1 MAIPFAVA
9 AGLGLVSTGASLF
22 QGIRAGQDK
31 NKALAASEKFGKEL
45 EQLKI
50 KNMFEGLQVPTRGAE
65 LQRQAT
71 EQALATGVEAAKTA
85 GAEGVIGLVPKLQ
98 QQAAKEDMAT
108 AARLEQLE
116 YQRNLAQAQ
125 GAQQAEN
132 QNVAAQRRLATMRLQ
147 GSGMAAADAAQR
159 QQQALMSGIQG
170 LGTAAAM
177 GLEYAPLYGKQGAG
191 KLGRQARRTARTV
204 EETGVGTIAP
214 LAIDEWNPLAEMPA
228 PIPQPAISPTFTVS
242 AQGNKPMISPLQPM
256 YSPEYYDMFGTLS
269 PPTTQMP
276 LDPYGLGGQQVSLG
290 GTSPNYWNYP

>member
-22 QGIRAGQDK
+22 QGIKAGQDK

-125 GAQQAEN
+125 GAQQAET

-177 GLEYAPLYGKQGAG
+177 GLEYAPLYGKEKGMGAG
-191 KLGRQARRTARTV
+191 
-204 EETGVGTIAP
+204 
-214 LAIDEWNPLAEMPA
+214 
-228 PIPQPAISPTFTVS
+228 SS
-242 AQGNKPMISPLQPM
+242 
-256 YSPEYYDMFGTLS
+256 LS
-269 PPTTQMP
+269 DCTE
-276 LDPYGLGGQQVSLG
+276 D
-290 GTSPNYWNYP
+290 